1 MGKKLLALLF
11 ATTPFFVS
19 GQEKSDSVTVVQ
31 NESKPIVLAQLLPDS
46 AAAFTEKYPAWVGYE
61 TNRFWDNWFISAGGG
76 VQMYF
81 GTADRKEELTKRL
94 TPTADF
100 SVGKWIVPTLGLRLQ
115 ASGGELKGVAGDQ
128 SALYLTGE
136 KNKDGFW
143 KQSWEQ
149 VNAHLDIMVNLSNWI
164 GGYRPNRF
172 YEAVPYIGFGAMHAC
187 RSNGLTVLTTNAGIV
202 HKFRL
207 CESVDINLEMKGMIF
222 DKKFAGEAG
231 SMNALGGV
239 TAGISYK
246 FKQRTFRNT
255 GTLLTDKELELAAA
269 QQELAKAKASLVVV
283 EERNKKLHEELE
295 AAALITAEAAEAVE
309 AVEKAM
315 ENPTV
320 RVNPVVV
327 FFNINT
333 TQVSDRDRVNL
344 RYIAKA
350 IQQNP
355 GKIFTISGYADNQ
368 TGSAGYNLR
377 LSQKR
382 AQNVYNLLT
391 REFGVDPDQLKV
403 EGKGGVKNLF
413 ESSALS
419 RAAII
424 E

>member
-1 MGKKLLALLF
+1 MGKKLLALLL
-11 ATTPFFVS
+11 ATAPFFVS
-19 GQEKSDSVTVVQ
+19 GQETSDSVTVVQ
-31 NESKPIVLAQLLPDS
+31 KKSEPIVLAQPVPDS
-46 AAAFTEKYPAWVGYE
+46 AFTEKYPAWVGYE

-81 GTADRKEELTKRL
+81 GTADRKEEFTKRL
-94 TPTADF
+94 TPTADL
-100 SVGKWIVPTLGLRLQ
+100 SIGKWIVPTLGLRLQ

-128 SALYLTGE
+128 NALYLTGE
-136 KNKDGFW
+136 RNEEGFW
-143 KQSWEQ
+143 EQSWEQ
-149 VNAHLDIMVNLSNWI
+149 INAHLDIMVNLSNWI
-164 GGYRPNRF
+164 GGYRSNRF
-172 YEAVPYIGFGAMHAC
+172 YEIVPYIGFGAMHAC

-207 CESVDINLEMKGMIF
+207 CESIDANLEMKGMVF
-222 DKKFAGEAG
+222 DKKFAGEG
-231 SMNALGGV
+231 GIMNALGGV

-255 GTLLTDKELELAAA
+255 GILLNEKELELAAA
-269 QQELAKAKASLVVV
+269 QQALAKAKADLVVS
-283 EERNKKLHEELE
+283 EAKNKKLNEELE
-295 AAALITAEAAEAVE
+295 AAATITAEAAEAVE

-315 ENPTV
+315 ENPVV

-333 TQVSDRDRVNL
+333 TQISDRDRVNL
-344 RYIAKA
+344 KYVAEA
-350 IQQNP
+350 IRQNP
-355 GKIFTISGYADNQ
+355 GKIFTIDGYADNQ
-368 TGSAGYNLR
+368 TGSAAYNLR

-403 EGKGGVKNLF
+403 TGKGGVDKLF
-413 ESSALS
+413 ESSSLS